1 MKGQCCSTDNY
12 PHFRHHHFW
21 GRRFL
26 TEEEKKELKERY
38 KEKKIEW
45 ITRYKESL
53 ENELK
58 GVNERLNEL
67 KKETK

>member
-1 MKGQCCSTDNY
+1 MHREHPGSYFY
-12 PHFRHHHFW
+12 PFFHYR
-21 GRRFL
+21 RRFL

-38 KEKKIEW
+38 NERKIKW
-45 ITRYKESL
+45 IERYKEFL

-67 KKETK
+67 KKETE

>member
-1 MKGQCCSTDNY
+1 MYREHRGSHCH
-12 PHFRHHHFW
+12 PFLHHR
-21 GRRFL
+21 RRFL

-38 KEKKIEW
+38 HEKKIKW
-45 ITRYKESL
+45 IESYKESL

-67 KKETK
+67 KKETE

>member
-1 MKGQCCSTDNY
+1 MKVQWCSADNH
-12 PHFRHHHFW
+12 PHFRHHHLW

-26 TEEEKKELKERY
+26 TEAETKELNERY
-38 KEKKIEW
+38 NEKKIEW
-45 ITRYKESL
+45 ITHYKESL

-67 KKETK
+67 KKETE